1 MDQLFSFE
9 CKSLISKSREI
20 AINLGYDYIST
31 VHFFLAD
38 CENDSPTSIRK
49 FAFGDN
55 DNEYLKFKKGYTL
68 NEINYLDHIDD
79 SIPLT
84 KEAESAI
91 RLGEKER
98 LATGHDMTYPFHI
111 LIGCFKAENSVLAD
125 CFKNNT
131 TVIDNLMKYYK
142 DLVNLEPKT
151 TTVNE
156 IMSKQTNPLK
166 SLLRIFKK

>member
-1 MDQLFSFE
+1 MNQVFSVE

-38 CENDSPTSIRK
+38 CESDSPLSIKK
-49 FAFGDN
+49 FAFVDN
-55 DNEYLKFKKGYTL
+55 SDYIKFKNQYTL
-68 NEINYLDHIDD
+68 DQINYLDHIDD

-98 LATGHDMTYPFHI
+98 KVSGSDMTYPFHI
-111 LIGCFKAENSVLAD
+111 IIASFKTENSVLAD
-125 CFKNNT
+125 CFRNDPNVVDKLIT
-131 TVIDNLMKYYK
+131 YYK
-142 DLVNLEPKT
+142 DLGVLEPKT
-151 TTVNE
+151 ITVNE
-156 IMSKQTNPLK
+156 IMSKQTNPFNF
-166 SLLRIFKK
+166 LLRIFKK